1 MADKGFSEAKSFD
14 QIDNAPEE
22 KERGITINSS
32 HVEYQT
38 ANRHYAHVDC
48 PGHAD
53 YVKNMVTGAA
63 QMDGAIL
70 VVAAT
75 DGPMPQTNEH
85 VLLAKQ
91 VNVPKMVV
99 FLNKVDLV
107 EDEEMLELVEM
118 EVRELLNKYDFD
130 GDNAPIIRGS
140 ALGALNGEPKWVE
153 KVLELMDAVD
163 SYIPLPVRENEKPFL
178 MPIEDI
184 FSITGRGTVVTGRI
198 ETATVLCR
206 FTEKNILTDSVQ
218 LTNDILYYGSIVDKM
233 NVTNNSGTFTASFIN
248 GESLMLAQN
257 GSSTNTSVLSGWLV
271 PLPYINIGRPTSI
284 TDEIAKVKL
293 IVPHD
298 MGHSNATSSV
308 YPCFYTITYE
318 RGR

>member
-1 MADKGFSEAKSFD
+1 MRKLTYLMLLLIGVILAASCNDDMTYADQKKRERTAIAKFVADSAIHVISEEQFAANAYKTDVSKNEYVLFTSKGVYM
-14 QIDNAPEE
+14 Q
-22 KERGITINSS
+22 
-32 HVEYQT
+32 
-38 ANRHYAHVDC
+38 
-48 PGHAD
+48 
-53 YVKNMVTGAA
+53 
-63 QMDGAIL
+63 
-70 VVAAT
+70 
-75 DGPMPQTNEH
+75 
-85 VLLAKQ
+85 
-91 VNVPKMVV
+91 
-99 FLNKVDLV
+99 
-107 EDEEMLELVEM
+107 
-118 EVRELLNKYDFD
+118 
-130 GDNAPIIRGS
+130 IIR
-140 ALGALNGEPKWVE
+140 NGCGE
-153 KVLELMDAVD
+153 KIKD
-163 SYIPLPVRENEKPFL
+163 
-178 MPIEDI
+178 
-184 FSITGRGTVVTGRI
+184 G

-271 PLPYINIGRPTSI
+271 PLPYINIGRPTAI